1 MSGLRTT
8 GLIMGL
14 CMVLVASTAWAD
26 SSAFVGRWHLN
37 PTQSTLPPGEPVP
50 NDLIAEISRVDSAH
64 VKWSLTV
71 VASQGQ
77 TSVETFDTVANGEF
91 YPVNSDTTAAF
102 RLTGNTLQATFK
114 GPTGQTDALTCT
126 VATDQKKMTC
136 NGVLDSGDG
145 RTTNYVDVY
154 DRMTR

>member
-1 MSGLRTT
+1 M
-8 GLIMGL
+8 
-14 CMVLVASTAWAD
+14 
-26 SSAFVGRWHLN
+26 
-37 PTQSTLPPGEPVP
+37 
-50 NDLIAEISRVDSAH
+50 
-64 VKWSLTV
+64 LTC
-71 VASQGQ
+71 QC
-77 TSVETFDTVANGEF
+77 
-91 YPVNSDTTAAF
+91 P
-102 RLTGNTLQATFK
+102 LQATFK